1 MRILQLCHKPP
12 RPSKDGG
19 CRAMDALTRGLLMSG
34 KHEVKILTVATE
46 KHPFQPDE
54 IETEYLQ
61 ATQIEAIP
69 VDTTLRKLDALS
81 DLVTGD
87 SYNISRFYSLDFER
101 ILTDVFRKTAFD
113 LVIFESLFTAPYL
126 RTVRKYCDGIAMLR
140 AHNIEHRIWQHLA
153 QETKPMTKRLYLQW
167 LADRLEEYEINVM
180 HDFDSI
186 AAISEDD
193 KRHFEVMGCSVPI
206 HVVPFGLDV
215 SELPP
220 ASHGPVHH
228 VFHLGAMDW
237 RPNIQGIRWFIG
249 RIWPLVLQQ
258 VPSAKLCLAGRNF
271 PEDQPW
277 LDTPNAEVLGEVQNA
292 WDMMTSGGIM
302 IVPLLSGSGM
312 RVKAIEAMA
321 GGRPIVSTAIGMEG
335 IQGND
340 REHFHLADTPQE
352 FAARIVELLNNPGE
366 AKAIGKRSRAFVME
380 QFENQSIVNRMLEQ
394 IAHLETL

>member
-19 CRAMDALTRGLLMSG
+19 CRAMDALTRGLLMSD

-54 IETEYLQ
+54 LDAEYLQ

-87 SYNISRFYSLDFER
+87 SYNITRFYSLDFER
-101 ILTDVFRKTAFD
+101 ILTEVLRKTAFD

-126 RTVRKYCDGIAMLR
+126 KTVRKYCDGIAMLR

-153 QETKPMTKRLYLQW
+153 QETKPMTKRLYLQS

-193 KRHFEVMGCSVPI
+193 KRHFEAMGCSVPI
-206 HVVPFGLDV
+206 HVMPFGLDV
-215 SELPP
+215 AELPT
-220 ASHGPVHH
+220 ASQGPVHY

-237 RPNIQGIRWFIG
+237 RPNIQGIRWFIS
-249 RIWPLVLQQ
+249 RIWPMVLQQ
-258 VPSAKLCLAGRNF
+258 VPNVKLCLAGRNF
-271 PEDQPW
+271 PEDPPW
-277 LDTPNAEVLGEVQNA
+277 SHTPNLEVLGEVKNA

-321 GGRPIVSTAIGMEG
+321 GGRPIVSTTIGMEG
-335 IQGND
+335 IPGKD

-352 FAARIVELLNNPGE
+352 FASRIVELLNSPEE
-366 AKAIGKRSRAFVME
+366 AEAIGKRSRAFVME

>member
-19 CRAMDALTRGLLMSG
+19 CRAMDALTRGLLMSD

-54 IETEYLQ
+54 LDSEYLQ

-87 SYNISRFYSLDFER
+87 SYNITRFYSLDFDR
-101 ILTDVFRKTAFD
+101 ILTEVLRKTAFD

-126 RTVRKYCDGIAMLR
+126 KTVRKYCDGIAMLR

-153 QETKPMTKRLYLQW
+153 QETKPMTKRLYLQS
-167 LADRLEEYEINVM
+167 LADRLEEYEISVM

-193 KRHFEVMGCSVPI
+193 KRHFEAMGCSVPI
-206 HVVPFGLDV
+206 HVMPFGLDIA
-215 SELPP
+215 ELPP
-220 ASHGPVHH
+220 ASQGPVHH
-228 VFHLGAMDW
+228 VFHIGAMDW
-237 RPNIQGIRWFIG
+237 RPNIQGIRWFIS
-249 RIWPLVLQQ
+249 RIWPMVLQQ
-258 VPSAKLCLAGRNF
+258 VPNVKLCLAGRNF
-271 PEDQPW
+271 PEDLPW
-277 LDTPNAEVLGEVQNA
+277 LCSPNVEVLGEVKNA

-321 GGRPIVSTAIGMEG
+321 GGRPIVSTTIGMEG
-335 IQGND
+335 IPGKD

-352 FAARIVELLNNPGE
+352 FASRIVELLNSPEE
-366 AKAIGKRSRAFVME
+366 AEAIGKRSRAFVME